1 MASHHVLF
9 HKGTVPC
16 GSFINSRN
24 RSNRET
30 EFICG
35 NVGARPELWDWQRCW
50 RYRGSDRNQRN
61 NSGLFRTADKFAGN
75 KLRVRLRLL
84 KVIDPIIDR
93 KHLLSR
99 PDLRGL
105 SILRCPRGTNFR
117 VRPEEVKVLED
128 LIESRSA
135 STRILAMAMAPLG

>member
-1 MASHHVLF
+1 V
-9 HKGTVPC
+9 
-16 GSFINSRN
+16 
-24 RSNRET
+24 
-30 EFICG
+30 
-35 NVGARPELWDWQRCW
+35 
-50 RYRGSDRNQRN
+50 
-61 NSGLFRTADKFAGN
+61 DKFAGD

-93 KHLLSR
+93 KYLLSR

-135 STRILAMAMAPLG
+135 STRILGNGAIGLKPSRSLGLKRILDPSRNGRLSVSRGGPPGQ